1 MNKGTILRTVLRVA
15 VSLQTAICMTTA
27 VITDF
32 NNKTLILAWAIF
44 SIVCDFV
51 IAFITTYY
59 NNDYTV
65 EGEVG
70 TITTREMKENR
81 WNNIYVEEPAD
92 AEVLDYDEE

>member
-32 NNKTLILAWAIF
+32 NNKSLILAWAIF
-44 SIVCDFV
+44 AIVCDFV

-65 EGEVG
+65 EGDVG
-70 TITTREMKENR
+70 TTVTREMKANR
-81 WNNIYVEEPAD
+81 LNNVYVEEPED
-92 AEVLDYDEE
+92 AEVLDNDEE